1 MPGLTRRFLKKI
13 VKNLVSTYYNLYFC
27 PYYTT
32 TKQLN
37 GMKDVAKKR
46 YIKPVLLKH
55 GMLRKLTLKTGSIS
69 DGIAP
74 GMEI

>member
-1 MPGLTRRFLKKI
+1 MRKLLKKI
-13 VKNLVSTYYNLYFC
+13 GKYLVDRYYNLYFC
-27 PYYTT
+27 SHYSN
-32 TKQLN
+32 TKQLKR
-37 GMKDVAKKR
+37 MKDVAKKR

-55 GMLRKLTLKTGSIS
+55 GMLRKLTLKTGSVS